1 MRQQKFENFEVIVVD
16 DGSTDDTK
24 EMLRSYGDRTRY
36 VFQENRRP
44 SAARNLGVGL
54 AKSRWIAIQDSDDA
68 SRSGLFIATTEWQKG
83 GEKGN
88 KESAREALRHAVVLC
103 PFAVKYRLYI

>member
-1 MRQQKFENFEVIVVD
+1 VRQQKFEDFEVIVVD

-54 AKSRWIAIQDSDDA
+54 AKSRWIAIQWMMRRAPACLSLLPNGKRA
-68 SRSGLFIATTEWQKG
+68 V
-83 GEKGN
+83 EK
-88 KESAREALRHAVVLC
+88 RQ
-103 PFAVKYRLYI
+103 